1 MKLLIYVMLL
11 ICFLTN
17 LNFGQDYEWR
27 TIASFSGSSN
37 TNTDDIV
44 IKAKKWR
51 LVWQAKKQYQEAYG
65 GNFIVILHDENDD
78 KDLLVNTMPND
89 YGQTIVRKKGVFYL
103 EVQSVIVNWTI
114 EVQEYSKVLPP
125 K

>member
-1 MKLLIYVMLL
+1 MKYLINVMLL
-11 ICFLTN
+11 ICLLTS
-17 LNFGQDYEWR
+17 LNFGQEYDWT

-51 LVWQAKKQYQEAYG
+51 LVWHAKKQYQEAYG
-65 GNFIVILHDENDD
+65 GNFIVILHDEKDE
-78 KDLLVNTMPND
+78 KDLLVNTIPND
-89 YGQTIVRKKGVFYL
+89 YGETIVRKKGVFYL
-103 EVQSVIVNWTI
+103 EIRSVIADWVV
-114 EVQEYSKVLPP
+114 EVQEYSKISSP

>member
-1 MKLLIYVMLL
+1 MVSLFNDLDY
-11 ICFLTN
+11 
-17 LNFGQDYEWR
+17 GQDYEWR

>member
-1 MKLLIYVMLL
+1 MLL
-11 ICFLTN
+11 ICLLTS
-17 LNFGQDYEWR
+17 LNFGQEYDWT

-51 LVWQAKKQYQEAYG
+51 LVWHAKKQYQEAYG
-65 GNFIVILHDENDD
+65 GNFIVILHDEKDE
-78 KDLLVNTMPND
+78 KDLLVNTIPND
-89 YGQTIVRKKGVFYL
+89 YGETIVRKKGVFYL
-103 EVQSVIVNWTI
+103 EIRSVIADWVV
-114 EVQEYSKVLPP
+114 EVQEYSKISSP